1 MIQSWAKQP
10 MVQFLITGGV
20 LAALW
25 WLVVAPESQDPKR
38 IDVSARDIERFIQFR
53 TRNFST
59 SASERFA
66 AMTPSAQRSIINDY
80 AREEA
85 LYRHALSLGL
95 DDSDYV
101 IRQRLVQKVDFI
113 ANEQS
118 VGDPTEAELKAF
130 FETHR
135 DEFQTPALV
144 TFAHVFLRKEA
155 NEGESIAEPSTDV
168 TDHRALTMLAT
179 LNNSAVPAHS
189 STQYGDRFPYRVNYV
204 EQSEGVV
211 ASHMG
216 QSAAHRIFELP
227 VSDVWQGPIESDW
240 GIHLIYKQAHLAAAQ
255 PDFLDV
261 AQSVEMRWREEARI
275 AARRLA
281 AEQVLQ
287 EYEVVIGPDLEGFF
301 ERQ

>member
-1 MIQSWAKQP
+1 MTQSWAKQP
-10 MVQFLITGGV
+10 MVQFLKIGGV

-25 WLVVAPESQDPKR
+25 WLVVAPEQPDPKR

-66 AMTPSAQRSIINDY
+66 AMTPSAKQSVINDY
-80 AREEA
+80 VREEA

-95 DDSDYV
+95 DGSDYV

-113 ANEQS
+113 GSEQS
-118 VGDPTEAELKAF
+118 VSDPTEAELRAF
-130 FETHR
+130 FEAHR

-144 TFAHVFLRKEA
+144 TFAHVFLKKESK
-155 NEGESIAEPSTDV
+155 EVGSTDEASSNV
-168 TDHRALTMLAT
+168 ANQRAASILVT
-179 LNNSAVPAHS
+179 LNNEAVPAHS

-204 EQSEGVV
+204 EQSEAVV

-227 VSDVWQGPIESDW
+227 VRDVWQGPNESDW

>member
-25 WLVVAPESQDPKR
+25 WLVLAPESQDPKR

-135 DEFQTPALV
+135 DEFQTPTLV
-144 TFAHVFLRKEA
+144 TFAHVFLRKETK
-155 NEGESIAEPSTDV
+155 EGDSTDEPLTDV
-168 TDHRALTMLAT
+168 TDQRAVTLLAT
-179 LNNSAVPAHS
+179 LNNEAIPAYS

-204 EQSEGVV
+204 EQSETVV

-227 VSDVWQGPIESDW
+227 VSDAWQGPIESDW
-240 GIHLIYKQAHLAAAQ
+240 GIHLIYKQAHLAAVK

-261 AQSVEMRWREEARI
+261 AQSVEMRWREKARI

-287 EYEVVIGPDLEGFF
+287 QYDVVIGPDLQGVF

>member
-25 WLVVAPESQDPKR
+25 WLALAPESQDPKR

-59 SASERFA
+59 SASECFA
-66 AMTPSAQRSIINDY
+66 AMTPSAKRSIINDY

-113 ANEQS
+113 ANEQPVS
-118 VGDPTEAELKAF
+118 DPTEAELKAF

-144 TFAHVFLRKEA
+144 TFAHVFLRKET
-155 NEGESIAEPSTDV
+155 NEGESTDEPSPDV
-168 TDHRALTMLAT
+168 TDQRAMAMLAT
-179 LNNSAVPAHS
+179 LNNLAVPAHS

-204 EQSEGVV
+204 EQSEAVV

-216 QSAAHRIFELP
+216 ESAAHRIFELP
-227 VSDVWQGPIESDW
+227 VSDAWQGPIESDW
-240 GIHLIYKQAHLAAAQ
+240 GVHLIYKQAHLAAVL

>member
-1 MIQSWAKQP
+1 MTKSWAKQP
-10 MVQFLITGGV
+10 MVQFLMIGGV

-25 WLVVAPESQDPKR
+25 WLVFAPEQPDTKR

-66 AMTPSAQRSIINDY
+66 AMTPSAKRSVITDY
-80 AREEA
+80 VREEA

-113 ANEQS
+113 GSEES
-118 VGDPTEAELKAF
+118 VSDPTEAELKAF
-130 FETHR
+130 FESHR

-144 TFAHVFLRKEA
+144 TFAHVFLKKESK
-155 NEGESIAEPSTDV
+155 EVGSTDAASTNV
-168 TDHRALTMLAT
+168 ANQRAASILVT
-179 LNNSAVPAHS
+179 LNNEAVPAHS

-204 EQSEGVV
+204 EQSEAVV

-216 QSAAHRIFELP
+216 ESAAHRIFELP
-227 VSDVWQGPIESDW
+227 VKSAWQGPIESDW
-240 GIHLIYKQAHLAAAQ
+240 GMHLIYKQAHLAAVQ
-255 PDFLDV
+255 PDFIDV
-261 AQSVEMRWREEARI
+261 AQSVEMRWREKARF

-281 AEQVLQ
+281 ADQVIQ
-287 EYEVVIGPDLEGFF
+287 QYEVAIGPELEGIF
-301 ERQ
+301 EAP

>member
-1 MIQSWAKQP
+1 

-20 LAALW
+20 LATLW
-25 WLVVAPESQDPKR
+25 WLVLASESQDPKR

-66 AMTPSAQRSIINDY
+66 AMSPSAQRSIINDY

-113 ANEQS
+113 ANEQPIS
-118 VGDPTEAELKAF
+118 DPTEAELKAF

-135 DEFQTPALV
+135 DEFQTSALV
-144 TFAHVFLRKEA
+144 TFAHVFLRKETK
-155 NEGESIAEPSTDV
+155 EGDSTDEPSPDV
-168 TDHRALTMLAT
+168 TDQRAMAMLAT

-204 EQSEGVV
+204 EQSEAVV

>member
-1 MIQSWAKQP
+1 
-10 MVQFLITGGV
+10 MVQFLIIGGV
-20 LAALW
+20 LTALW

-144 TFAHVFLRKEA
+144 TFAHVFLRKETK
-155 NEGESIAEPSTDV
+155 GGDSTDEPSPDV

-179 LNNSAVPAHS
+179 LNNSGVPAHS

-204 EQSEGVV
+204 EQSEAVV

-216 QSAAHRIFELP
+216 ESAAHRIFEKRN
-227 VSDVWQGPIESDW
+227 E
-240 GIHLIYKQAHLAAAQ
+240 
-255 PDFLDV
+255 
-261 AQSVEMRWREEARI
+261 
-275 AARRLA
+275 
-281 AEQVLQ
+281 
-287 EYEVVIGPDLEGFF
+287 
-301 ERQ
+301 

>member
-1 MIQSWAKQP
+1 MTQSWAKQP
-10 MVQFLITGGV
+10 MVQFLMIGGI
-20 LAALW
+20 LTALW

-53 TRNFST
+53 TRNFSIST
-59 SASERFA
+59 SERFA
-66 AMTPSAQRSIINDY
+66 AMTPSAKRSIVNDY

-113 ANEQS
+113 ANEQPIS
-118 VGDPTEAELKAF
+118 DPTEAELKAF
-130 FETHR
+130 FEAHR
-135 DEFQTPALV
+135 DEFQTSALV
-144 TFAHVFLRKEA
+144 TFAHVFLRKETK
-155 NEGESIAEPSTDV
+155 EGDSTDEPSPDV
-168 TDHRALTMLAT
+168 TNQRAVAMLAT
-179 LNNSAVPAHS
+179 LNNLTVPAHS

-204 EQSEGVV
+204 EQSEAVV

-216 QSAAHRIFELP
+216 QSAAYRIFELP
-227 VSDVWQGPIESDW
+227 VSDAWQGPIESDW
-240 GIHLIYKQAHLAAAQ
+240 GMHLIYKQAHLAAVQ

-287 EYEVVIGPDLEGFF
+287 RYEVVIGPDLEGMF
-301 ERQ
+301 EAP

>member
-10 MVQFLITGGV
+10 MVQFLIIGGV

-25 WLVVAPESQDPKR
+25 WLVLAPESQDPKR

-66 AMTPSAQRSIINDY
+66 GMTPSAQRSIINDY

-113 ANEQS
+113 ANEQPVS
-118 VGDPTEAELKAF
+118 DPTVAELKAF
-130 FETHR
+130 FEIHR

-144 TFAHVFLRKEA
+144 TFAHVFLRKETK
-155 NEGESIAEPSTDV
+155 EGEPIADPLTDDTDQRAV
-168 TDHRALTMLAT
+168 TLLAT
-179 LNNSAVPAHS
+179 LNNEAIPAHS

-204 EQSEGVV
+204 EQSETVV

-216 QSAAHRIFELP
+216 QSAAYRIFELP
-227 VSDVWQGPIESDW
+227 VSDAWQGPIESDW
-240 GIHLIYKQAHLAAAQ
+240 GIHLIYKQAHLAAVK

-275 AARRLA
+275 ASRRLA

-287 EYEVVIGPDLEGFF
+287 QYDVVIGPDLQGVF

>member
-1 MIQSWAKQP
+1 MTQSWAKQP
-10 MVQFLITGGV
+10 MVQFLMIGGI
-20 LAALW
+20 LTALW

-53 TRNFST
+53 TRNFSIST
-59 SASERFA
+59 SERFA
-66 AMTPSAQRSIINDY
+66 AMTPSAKRSIVNDY

-113 ANEQS
+113 ANEQPIS
-118 VGDPTEAELKAF
+118 DPTEAELKAF
-130 FETHR
+130 FEAHR
-135 DEFQTPALV
+135 DEFQTSALV
-144 TFAHVFLRKEA
+144 TFAHVFLRKETK
-155 NEGESIAEPSTDV
+155 EGDSTDEPSPDV
-168 TDHRALTMLAT
+168 TNQRAVAMLAT
-179 LNNSAVPAHS
+179 LNNLTVPAHS

-204 EQSEGVV
+204 EQSEAVV

-216 QSAAHRIFELP
+216 QSAAYRIFELP
-227 VSDVWQGPIESDW
+227 VSDAWQGPIESDW
-240 GIHLIYKQAHLAAAQ
+240 GMHLIYKQAHLAAEQ

-287 EYEVVIGPDLEGFF
+287 QYEVVIGPDLEGMF
-301 ERQ
+301 EAP

>member
-10 MVQFLITGGV
+10 MVQFLIIGGV
-20 LAALW
+20 LTALW
-25 WLVVAPESQDPKR
+25 WLIFAPEQQDPKR
-38 IDVSARDIERFIQFR
+38 IDVSVRDIERFIQFR

-85 LYRHALSLGL
+85 LYRHALSLRL

-113 ANEQS
+113 ASEQPVS
-118 VGDPTEAELKAF
+118 DPTEAELKAF

-144 TFAHVFLRKEA
+144 TFAHVFLRKQKK
-155 NEGESIAEPSTDV
+155 EGDSTDEPSPDV
-168 TDHRALTMLAT
+168 TDQRAVAMLAT
-179 LNNSAVPAHS
+179 LNNLAVPAHS

-204 EQSEGVV
+204 EQSEAVV

-216 QSAAHRIFELP
+216 ESAAHRIFELP
-227 VSDVWQGPIESDW
+227 VSDAWQGPIESDW
-240 GIHLIYKQAHLAAAQ
+240 GVHLIYKQAHLAAVL

-287 EYEVVIGPDLEGFF
+287 QYEVVIGPDLEGMF
-301 ERQ
+301 EAP

>member
-10 MVQFLITGGV
+10 MVQFLIIGGV
-20 LAALW
+20 LTALW
-25 WLVVAPESQDPKR
+25 WLIVAPEQQDPKR
-38 IDVSARDIERFIQFR
+38 IDVSVRDIERFIQFR

-66 AMTPSAQRSIINDY
+66 AMTPSAKRSVVNDY
-80 AREEA
+80 LREEA

-95 DDSDYV
+95 DESDYV

-113 ANEQS
+113 ANEQPVS
-118 VGDPTEAELKAF
+118 DPTEAELKAF
-130 FETHR
+130 FDSRR

-144 TFAHVFLRKEA
+144 TFAHVFLRKEPK
-155 NEGESIAEPSTDV
+155 EGNSTDEASSKIA
-168 TDHRALTMLAT
+168 DQRALTMLST
-179 LNNSAVPAHS
+179 LNNEAVPAHS

-204 EQSEGVV
+204 EQSEAVV

-216 QSAAHRIFELP
+216 QSAADRIFDLS
-227 VSDVWQGPIESDW
+227 VSDAWQGPIESDW
-240 GIHLIYKQAHLAAAQ
+240 GVHLIYKQAHLAAAE

-261 AQSVEMRWREEARI
+261 AQSVEMRWRDEARI

-281 AEQVLQ
+281 AEQVIQ
-287 EYEVVIGPDLEGFF
+287 QYEVVIGPDLEGIF
-301 ERQ
+301 EPQ

>member
-1 MIQSWAKQP
+1 MTQSWAKQP
-10 MVQFLITGGV
+10 MVQFLMIGGI
-20 LAALW
+20 LTALW

-53 TRNFST
+53 TRNFSIST
-59 SASERFA
+59 SERFA
-66 AMTPSAQRSIINDY
+66 AMTPSAKRSIVNDY

-113 ANEQS
+113 ANEQPIS
-118 VGDPTEAELKAF
+118 DPTEAELKAF
-130 FETHR
+130 FEAHR
-135 DEFQTPALV
+135 DEFQTSALV
-144 TFAHVFLRKEA
+144 TFAHVFLRKETK
-155 NEGESIAEPSTDV
+155 EGDSTDEPSPDV
-168 TDHRALTMLAT
+168 TNQRAVAMLAT
-179 LNNSAVPAHS
+179 LKNLTVPAHS

-204 EQSEGVV
+204 EQSEAVV

-216 QSAAHRIFELP
+216 QSAAYRIFELP
-227 VSDVWQGPIESDW
+227 VSDAWQGPIESDW
-240 GIHLIYKQAHLAAAQ
+240 GMHLIYKQAHLAAVQ

-275 AARRLA
+275 AARLLA

-287 EYEVVIGPDLEGFF
+287 QYEVVIGPDLEGFF
-301 ERQ
+301 EP

>member
-25 WLVVAPESQDPKR
+25 WLVLAPESQDPKR

-66 AMTPSAQRSIINDY
+66 AMTPSAKHSIINDY
-80 AREEA
+80 VREEA

-113 ANEQS
+113 ANEQPVS
-118 VGDPTEAELKAF
+118 DPTEAELKAF
-130 FETHR
+130 FEARR

-144 TFAHVFLRKEA
+144 TFAHVFLRSQTKGDDSIDEA
-155 NEGESIAEPSTDV
+155 SANLA
-168 TDHRALTMLAT
+168 HQRAVTMLAF
-179 LNNSAVPAHS
+179 LNNDAVPAHS

-204 EQSEGVV
+204 EQSEAVV

-216 QSAAHRIFELP
+216 QSAAYRIFELP
-227 VSDVWQGPIESDW
+227 VSDAWQGPIESDW
-240 GIHLIYKQAHLAAAQ
+240 GVHLIYKQAHLAAVQ
-255 PDFLDV
+255 PDFLDI

-287 EYEVVIGPDLEGFF
+287 QYEVVIGPDLEGMF
-301 ERQ
+301 EAP

>member
-10 MVQFLITGGV
+10 MVQFLIIGGV
-20 LAALW
+20 LTALW
-25 WLVVAPESQDPKR
+25 WLVVAPEQQDPKR

-66 AMTPSAQRSIINDY
+66 AMTPSAKRSIINDY

-95 DDSDYV
+95 DGSDYV

-113 ANEQS
+113 GSEQS
-118 VGDPTEAELKAF
+118 VSDPTEAELRAF
-130 FETHR
+130 FEAHR

-144 TFAHVFLRKEA
+144 TFAHVFLKKES
-155 NEGESIAEPSTDV
+155 NEVGSTDEASSNV
-168 TDHRALTMLAT
+168 ANQRAASILVT
-179 LNNSAVPAHS
+179 LNNEAVPAHS

-204 EQSEGVV
+204 EQSEAVV

-227 VSDVWQGPIESDW
+227 VKNAWQGPIESDW
-240 GIHLIYKQAHLAAAQ
+240 GMHLIYKQAYLAAVQ
-255 PDFLDV
+255 PNFIDV
-261 AQSVEMRWREEARI
+261 AQSVEMRWREEARF

-281 AEQVLQ
+281 ADQVIQ
-287 EYEVVIGPDLEGFF
+287 QYEDAIGPELEGMF
-301 ERQ
+301 EAQ

>member
-1 MIQSWAKQP
+1 MTKSWAKQP
-10 MVQFLITGGV
+10 MLQFLMIGGV

-25 WLVVAPESQDPKR
+25 WLVVAPEQPDPKR

-113 ANEQS
+113 ANEQPLS
-118 VGDPTEAELKAF
+118 DPTEAELKAF
-130 FETHR
+130 FEAHR
-135 DEFQTPALV
+135 DEFQTSALV
-144 TFAHVFLRKEA
+144 TFAHVFLRKETK
-155 NEGESIAEPSTDV
+155 EGDSTDAPSPDV
-168 TDHRALTMLAT
+168 TDQRAVAMLAT
-179 LNNSAVPAHS
+179 LNNLMVPAHS

-204 EQSEGVV
+204 EQSEAVV

-216 QSAAHRIFELP
+216 QSAAYRIFELP
-227 VSDVWQGPIESDW
+227 VKSAWQGPIESDW
-240 GIHLIYKQAHLAAAQ
+240 GMHLIYKQAHLAAVR
-255 PDFLDV
+255 PDFIDV
-261 AQSVEMRWREEARI
+261 AQSVEMRWREEARV
-275 AARRLA
+275 ATRRLA
-281 AEQVLQ
+281 ADQVIQ
-287 EYEVVIGPDLEGFF
+287 QYEVVIGPELEGMF
-301 ERQ
+301 EAQ

>member
-25 WLVVAPESQDPKR
+25 WLVLAPESQDPKR

-85 LYRHALSLGL
+85 LYRHALSLRL

-144 TFAHVFLRKEA
+144 TFAHVFLRKET
-155 NEGESIAEPSTDV
+155 NEGESIAEPSTHV

-204 EQSEGVV
+204 EQSEAVV

>member
-10 MVQFLITGGV
+10 MVQFLMIGGV
-20 LAALW
+20 LTALW
-25 WLVVAPESQDPKR
+25 WFVFAPETPDPNR

-66 AMTPSAQRSIINDY
+66 AMTPSAKRSVVNDY
-80 AREEA
+80 LREEA

-95 DDSDYV
+95 DESDYV

-113 ANEQS
+113 ANEQPVS
-118 VGDPTEAELKAF
+118 DPTEAELKAF
-130 FETHR
+130 FDSRR

-144 TFAHVFLRKEA
+144 TFAHVFLRKEPK
-155 NEGESIAEPSTDV
+155 EGNSTDEASSKIA
-168 TDHRALTMLAT
+168 DQRALTMLST
-179 LNNSAVPAHS
+179 LNNEAVPAHS

-204 EQSEGVV
+204 EQSEAVV

-216 QSAAHRIFELP
+216 QSAADRIFDLS
-227 VSDVWQGPIESDW
+227 VSDAWQGPIQSDW
-240 GIHLIYKQAHLAAAQ
+240 GVHLIYKQAHLAAAE

-261 AQSVEMRWREEARI
+261 AQSVEMRWRDEARI

-281 AEQVLQ
+281 AEQVIQ
-287 EYEVVIGPDLEGFF
+287 QYEVVIGPDLEGIF
-301 ERQ
+301 EPQ

>member
-1 MIQSWAKQP
+1 
-10 MVQFLITGGV
+10 MVQFLIIGGV
-20 LAALW
+20 LTALW

-204 EQSEGVV
+204 EQSEAVV

-216 QSAAHRIFELP
+216 ESAAHRIFELP
-227 VSDVWQGPIESDW
+227 VSDAWQGPIESDW
-240 GIHLIYKQAHLAAAQ
+240 GVHLIYKQAHLAAVL

-287 EYEVVIGPDLEGFF
+287 QYEVVIGPDLEGVF
-301 ERQ
+301 EP

>member
-10 MVQFLITGGV
+10 MVQFLMIGGI
-20 LAALW
+20 LTALW

-53 TRNFST
+53 TRNFSIST
-59 SASERFA
+59 SERFA
-66 AMTPSAQRSIINDY
+66 AMTPSAKRSIVNDY

-113 ANEQS
+113 ANEQPIS
-118 VGDPTEAELKAF
+118 DPTEAELKAF
-130 FETHR
+130 FEAHR
-135 DEFQTPALV
+135 DEFQTSALV
-144 TFAHVFLRKEA
+144 TFAHVFLRKETK
-155 NEGESIAEPSTDV
+155 EGDSTDEPSPDV
-168 TDHRALTMLAT
+168 TDQRAVAMLAT
-179 LNNSAVPAHS
+179 LNNLTVPAHS

-204 EQSEGVV
+204 EQSETVV

-216 QSAAHRIFELP
+216 QSAAYRIFELP
-227 VSDVWQGPIESDW
+227 VIDAWQGPIESDW
-240 GIHLIYKQAHLAAAQ
+240 GMHLIYKQAHLAAVQ
-255 PDFLDV
+255 PDFHDV

-287 EYEVVIGPDLEGFF
+287 QYEVVIGPDLEGMF
-301 ERQ
+301 EAP

>member
-25 WLVVAPESQDPKR
+25 WLVLAPESQDPKR

-66 AMTPSAQRSIINDY
+66 AMTPSAKRSVINDY

-85 LYRHALSLGL
+85 LYRQALSLGL

-113 ANEQS
+113 ANEQPIS
-118 VGDPTEAELKAF
+118 DPTEAELKAF
-130 FETHR
+130 FEAHR

-144 TFAHVFLRKEA
+144 TFAHVFLRKET

-204 EQSEGVV
+204 EQSEAVV

-281 AEQVLQ
+281 AERVLQ

>member
-1 MIQSWAKQP
+1 
-10 MVQFLITGGV
+10 MVQFLIIGGV
-20 LAALW
+20 LTALW

-144 TFAHVFLRKEA
+144 TFAHVFLRKET
-155 NEGESIAEPSTDV
+155 NEGESIAEPSPDV
-168 TDHRALTMLAT
+168 TDQRAMAMLAT
-179 LNNSAVPAHS
+179 LNNLAVPAHS

-204 EQSEGVV
+204 EQSEAVV

-216 QSAAHRIFELP
+216 ESAAHRIFELP
-227 VSDVWQGPIESDW
+227 VSDAWQGPIESDW
-240 GIHLIYKQAHLAAAQ
+240 GVHLIYKQAHLAAVL

-287 EYEVVIGPDLEGFF
+287 QYEVVIGPDLEGVF
-301 ERQ
+301 EP

>member
-1 MIQSWAKQP
+1 
-10 MVQFLITGGV
+10 MVQFLIVGGV
-20 LAALW
+20 LTALW

-113 ANEQS
+113 ANEQPVS
-118 VGDPTEAELKAF
+118 DPTGTELKAF

-144 TFAHVFLRKEA
+144 TFAHVFLRKETK
-155 NEGESIAEPSTDV
+155 EGEPIAEPLTDV
-168 TDHRALTMLAT
+168 TDQRAVTLLAT
-179 LNNSAVPAHS
+179 LNNEAVPAHS

-204 EQSEGVV
+204 EQSEAVV

-216 QSAAHRIFELP
+216 QSAAYRIFELP
-227 VSDVWQGPIESDW
+227 VSDAWQGPIESDW
-240 GIHLIYKQAHLAAAQ
+240 GIHLIYKQAHLAAVQ

-261 AQSVEMRWREEARI
+261 VQSVEMRWREEARI

-287 EYEVVIGPDLEGFF
+287 QYEVVIGPDLEGMF
-301 ERQ
+301 EAP

>member
-10 MVQFLITGGV
+10 MVQFLIIGGV

-25 WLVVAPESQDPKR
+25 WLIVAPEQPDPRR

-59 SASERFA
+59 STSERFA

-118 VGDPTEAELKAF
+118 VSDPTEAELKAF

-144 TFAHVFLRKEA
+144 TFAHVFLRKET
-155 NEGESIAEPSTDV
+155 NEGEPIAEPSTDV
-168 TDHRALTMLAT
+168 TDQRAVAMLAT
-179 LNNSAVPAHS
+179 LNNLAVPAHS

-204 EQSEGVV
+204 EQSEAVV

-216 QSAAHRIFELP
+216 ESAAHRIFELP
-227 VSDVWQGPIESDW
+227 VSDAWQGPIESDW
-240 GIHLIYKQAHLAAAQ
+240 GVHLIYKQAHLAAVL

-287 EYEVVIGPDLEGFF
+287 QYEVVIGPDLEGVF
-301 ERQ
+301 EP